1 MRSIDIIWLSPWRPT
16 CLDEADKLEQELR
29 REIGEKHL
37 LAGRKAVAIGRNA
50 SRDDVLF
57 ALDDSRECAVVHLTW
72 TSRPERDPRWPATVI
87 FESVDEWAS
96 TGMIHNHAEYARPAS
111 D

>member
-1 MRSIDIIWLSPWRPT
+1 MRSVDIIWLSPWRATRP
-16 CLDEADKLEQELR
+16 DEADKLEQELR

-50 SRDDVLF
+50 SSDDVLF
-57 ALDDSRECAVVHLTW
+57 ALGDSRECAVVHLTW

-87 FESVDEWAS
+87 FESVDKWAS
-96 TGMIHNHAEYARPAS
+96 AGMVRDHDEYAGPAC